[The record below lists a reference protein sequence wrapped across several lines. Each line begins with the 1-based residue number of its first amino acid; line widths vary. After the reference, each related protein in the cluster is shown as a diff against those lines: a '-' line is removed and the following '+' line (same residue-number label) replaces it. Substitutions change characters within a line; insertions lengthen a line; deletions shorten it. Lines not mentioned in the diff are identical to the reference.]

1 MHKISIL
8 KNLNIN
14 KNFLFII
21 KGQNLDRAS
30 QESDVIVRIGSSY
43 CNVTSLSRSQLT
55 CRPPTSQPHARDV
68 AGFPVPGQLPEVVV
82 CVMFVFKN
90 FNKHKNEVIG
100 SYDQDCDD
108 EHMVVCTIL
117 LVLF

>member
-1 MHKISIL
+1 M
-8 KNLNIN
+8 
-14 KNFLFII
+14 
-21 KGQNLDRAS
+21 DRAS

-82 CVMFVFKN
+82 CVMFF
-90 FNKHKNEVIG
+90 FFL
-100 SYDQDCDD
+100 
-108 EHMVVCTIL
+108 IL
-117 LVLF
+117 ISIKMK

>member
-1 MHKISIL
+1 M
-8 KNLNIN
+8 
-14 KNFLFII
+14 
-21 KGQNLDRAS
+21 DRAS

-82 CVMFVFKN
+82 CVMFVLFYVFKI
-90 FNKHKNEVIG
+90 FNKRKKEIFG
-100 SYDQDCDD
+100 SYDQNCNY
-108 EHMVVCTIL
+108 EYMVVYAIL
-117 LVLF
+117 LNLFLKKLHIPSVSKCEV